1 MVTDL
6 LIAYAASCGV
16 ILGGAFWGVSLYLK
30 NAAIVDILWGLA
42 FVAVAWTLFAFVP
55 DADPVRKWIITILVT
70 VWGVRLALHI
80 LWRAWGKPEDYRY
93 QAFREKAGA
102 SWWWRSLFKVFLL
115 QGVLVLIVSIALV
128 PSYAQAS
135 IPWLEFVQYIG
146 IAVWA
151 IGFMFEAG
159 GDLQLALFKRN
170 PANRGKVMRSG
181 FWRYTRHPNYFGDAV
196 QWWGYHRV
204 DRAVGLRDHPGAG
217 GDDLPAYQS
226 VGSQDVGA
234 RVKRHQTGVRTT
246 SAAPARYLRRI
257 NKGVLTIGR

>member
-16 ILGGAFWGVSLYLK
+16 ILGGAILFWGVSLYLK

-93 QAFREKAGA
+93 QAFREKADA

-115 QGVLVLIVSIALV
+115 QGALVLIVSIALV

-196 QWWGYHRV
+196 QWWGYYLIALTAPWGFATILGPAVMTFLLTRV
-204 DRAVGLRDHPGAG
+204 
-217 GDDLPAYQS
+217 S
-226 VGSQDVGA
+226 
-234 RVKRHQTGVRTT
+234 GVRMLERGLSDTKPEYADYIRRT
-246 SAAPARYLRRI
+246 SPFFPRPL
-257 NKGVLTIGR
+257 KKD